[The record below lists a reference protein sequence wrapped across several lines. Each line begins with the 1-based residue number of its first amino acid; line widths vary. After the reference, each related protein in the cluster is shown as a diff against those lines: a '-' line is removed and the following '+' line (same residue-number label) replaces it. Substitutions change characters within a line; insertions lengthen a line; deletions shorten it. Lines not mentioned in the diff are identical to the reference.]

1 MLGAFAG
8 PTMQPGVDG
17 LRGDCI
23 MAYRGDFI
31 PRTGDAPY
39 RGRRGAYAMETED
52 FFIVPPAGS
61 LPGELVDVFEYPA
74 SAVNEPPAG
83 VDANCVFLRWFRI
96 GDILSGPKADRGEVD
111 LITLHA
117 ARDLLPGEELFA
129 SYGIGYSHR
138 TWPACATAQLNK
150 SAAQKPCNGLRY
162 VSADSWR
169 MVRTV

>member
-8 PTMQPGVDG
+8 PTMQPDVDG

-31 PRTGDAPY
+31 PRTSDAPY

-83 VDANCVFLRWFRI
+83 VDAKNYPLGLQII
-96 GDILSGPKADRGEVD
+96 GKTFDEQNILNIAYAMEEKIQFKNK
-111 LITLHA
+111 IT
-117 ARDLLPGEELFA
+117 DWW
-129 SYGIGYSHR
+129 I
-138 TWPACATAQLNK
+138 K
-150 SAAQKPCNGLRY
+150 
-162 VSADSWR
+162 
-169 MVRTV
+169 